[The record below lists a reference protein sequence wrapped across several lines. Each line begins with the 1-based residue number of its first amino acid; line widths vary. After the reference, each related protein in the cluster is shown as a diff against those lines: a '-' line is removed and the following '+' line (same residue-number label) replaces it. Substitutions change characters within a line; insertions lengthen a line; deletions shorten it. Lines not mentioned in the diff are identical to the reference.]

1 VTSPEPHGYYR
12 CSDTESN
19 GINRFRPAERL
30 YDERATPQAMAT
42 KQGTL
47 SFRRLALQ
55 IVLVLIVISVV
66 VRNFGNLIFAV
77 VGFVSGLLLMLVAVD
92 PVRNHPLYPV
102 AFGVTIVLSGV
113 AGFVVGNPR
122 LDPIL
127 VLLILSGLAIIAEW
141 GYGRYV
147 RS

>member
-1 VTSPEPHGYYR
+1 
-12 CSDTESN
+12 
-19 GINRFRPAERL
+19 
-30 YDERATPQAMAT
+30 MAT

-66 VRNFGNLIFAV
+66 VRNFGNPIFAV